1 MLDESSVHQVI
12 LAPFRHFA
20 QHTNCFLVPLRWKL
34 LYCPEYANSLL
45 VLLEQAYE
53 SLNTLQLDFPIVFK
67 LFFFLLLFS
76 PLIFG
81 PFMVNQDH
89 IVWYVAYAVKELLS
103 I

>member
-1 MLDESSVHQVI
+1 MIDESSVHQVI

-45 VLLEQAYE
+45 VLLVQAYE

-81 PFMVNQDH
+81 SFMLNQDH
-89 IVWYVAYAVKELLS
+89 IVRYVAYAVKELLS